1 MRIYK
6 HIIYII
12 LSTVVFMATGLQ
24 GFSQDIT
31 ATGGTLTVHEENGGG
46 SDAGEGSTKVI
57 DNDINTKFLS
67 HFPGLQWIQFQLN
80 TPAVVGIYT
89 LTTGNDAPERDPKD
103 WTLEGS
109 LNGTDWTVLD
119 TRSNMQLGGRFN
131 TTAFEIENSVAYEYY
146 RLHITVLNGS
156 GTFQLG
162 EWRLLAAKVPEAPTN
177 LSAISS
183 AGNEV
188 FLTWDDNSIVENGF
202 ELERSVDNITF
213 QKIADFNANETG
225 YYDIDLSQ
233 GTTYYYQVRS
243 YNSFGTSDFTPVTEV
258 ATLNY
263 SGAFIDIT
271 DDGGT
276 LTVSKENDNENEN
289 SPKFIDNDI
298 NTKFLVGFTPTLWT
312 QYESKSAFS
321 NHLVTKY
328 SITSANDAP
337 SRDPRDWTFEGSND
351 GADWVILD
359 TRTNQS
365 FPSRF
370 QERSFTF
377 ANNDLYQYYRLN
389 MTENH
394 GSDAYQ
400 MAEWQIFGI
409 PLDAPATP
417 ANLTVTEVTE
427 YTISI
432 SWDDVA
438 DNESGYE
445 IARSGDG
452 STFTVI
458 DTVDIDVSVFTENDL
473 DLLTTYYYKVRAIG
487 TSGNSIYSSV
497 VEATTVYDE
506 NLPLPAESLIATPL
520 SETEVELSWADN
532 AHNETGFDIERSLDG
547 EDFTVV
553 VSVGENIISYT
564 DNEATVAT
572 LYYYRVRPFNDYSRS
587 SDQEVPYT
595 SVVQVTTLGANQA
608 PTMAELADQN
618 SCNYTDAY
626 TIPVEG
632 LTPGAETYQKLS
644 LAVTTNNGSLFS
656 NLSVSEVKEGKGDI
670 TYKLNEGIVG
680 EADVTVTV
688 KDDGGTL
695 NGGTDSFSRVFKVTA
710 YELGIDITKSYNTE
724 KVPRGDI
731 IELTVTGDGD
741 YDYIWQD
748 GPGILSNLNNEAI
761 TIKPN
766 QNHVYAVQASTSE
779 GCTREAT
786 SVVQMEGSP
795 YIVESSN
802 ILTPNG
808 DTRNDTWVVWNINTY
823 PGNHVRVY
831 DPEGRVVFDRE
842 DYDNSWDGTFQ
853 GSTLSSGTYYYII
866 NLGSGIPIVRGTL
879 TILHY

>member
-1 MRIYK
+1 M
-6 HIIYII
+6 
-12 LSTVVFMATGLQ
+12 SVTGFTVAALR

-31 ATGGTLTVHEENGGG
+31 ATGGTLTVRVENGGG
-46 SDAGEGSTKVI
+46 SDAAEGSNKVI

-67 HFPGLQWIQFQLN
+67 DFPDDNLQWIQFQLN

-109 LNGTDWTVLD
+109 PNGTDWTVLD
-119 TRSNMQLGGRFN
+119 TRANRQLGGRFN
-131 TTAFEIENSVAYEYY
+131 TTAFEIENSIAYAYY
-146 RLHITVLNGS
+146 RLYITALNGS

-162 EWRLLAAKVPEAPTN
+162 EWRLLEAKAPEAPAN
-177 LSAISS
+177 LSAVSS
-183 AGNEV
+183 AGNEI
-188 FLTWDDNSIVENGF
+188 FLTWEDNSMVEKGF
-202 ELERSVDNITF
+202 QLERSLDNITF
-213 QKIADFNANETG
+213 QKIADFNTNVTS
-225 YYDIDLSQ
+225 YYDNDLSQ
-233 GTTYYYQVRS
+233 GTTYYYRIRS
-243 YNSFGTSDFTPVTEV
+243 YNSFGTSDFTPVVEV
-258 ATLNY
+258 TTLDY

-321 NHLVTKY
+321 THLVTKY

-337 SRDPRDWTFEGSND
+337 SRDPKDWTFEGSND
-351 GADWVILD
+351 GLNWVILD

-377 ANNDLYQYYRLN
+377 VNSDLYQYYRLN

-409 PLDAPATP
+409 PLNAPAVP

-427 YTISI
+427 YAISI

-438 DNESGYE
+438 NNESGYE
-445 IARSGDG
+445 IAKSTDG
-452 STFTVI
+452 SSFTAI
-458 DTVDIDVSVFTENDL
+458 DTVEADVSVFTENSL
-473 DLLTTYYYKVRAIG
+473 NLLTTYYYKVRAISS
-487 TSGNSIYSSV
+487 SGNSIYSNM
-497 VEATTVYDE
+497 VEATTIYDE
-506 NLPLPAESLIATPL
+506 KLPLPAESLMASPL
-520 SETEVELSWADN
+520 SETEVALSWTDN
-532 AHNETGFDIERSLDG
+532 AYNEKGYDLERSPDG
-547 EDFTVV
+547 EEFTVV
-553 VSVGENIISYT
+553 ASVGENVTSYT
-564 DNEATVAT
+564 DNEARVAT
-572 LYYYRVRPFNDYSRS
+572 MYYYRVRPFNDYSLG

-595 SVVQVTTLGANQA
+595 PVVQVTTLGANQE
-608 PTMAELADQN
+608 PTMAELMDRK

-626 TIPVEG
+626 TITVEG
-632 LTPGAETYQKLS
+632 LTPGPETYQKLS
-644 LAVTTNNGSLFS
+644 LSVITDNGSLFS
-656 NLSVSEVKEGKGDI
+656 NLSSSEVKEGKAEI
-670 TYKLNEGIVG
+670 TYKLNEGIIG
-680 EADVTVTV
+680 EANVTVTV
-688 KDDGGTL
+688 TDDGGTL
-695 NGGTDSFSRVFKVTA
+695 NGGTDSFSREFKVIA
-710 YELGIDITKSYNTE
+710 YELGIEITGNYTSE
-724 KVPRGDI
+724 KVSRGDI
-731 IELTVTGDGD
+731 IALTVTGEGD
-741 YDYIWQD
+741 YNYQWEE
-748 GPGILSNLNNEAI
+748 GPGILSDLNGETI

-766 QNHVYAVQASTSE
+766 QNYVYVVWASTSE
-779 GCTREAT
+779 GCTKDAT

-795 YIVESSN
+795 YLIESSN

-808 DTRNDTWVVWNINTY
+808 DTKNDTWVVWNINTY

-831 DPEGRVVFDRE
+831 DLEGRVVFDRE

-853 GSTLSSGTYYYII
+853 GSILSSGTYYYII
-866 NLGSGIPIVRGTL
+866 DLGSGIPIVKGTL
-879 TILHY
+879 TILHN

>member
-1 MRIYK
+1 M
-6 HIIYII
+6 
-12 LSTVVFMATGLQ
+12 SVTGFTVAALR

-31 ATGGTLTVHEENGGG
+31 ATGGTLTVRVENGGG
-46 SDAGEGSTKVI
+46 SDAAEGSNKVI

-67 HFPGLQWIQFQLN
+67 DFPDDNLQWIQFQLN

-109 LNGTDWTVLD
+109 PNGTDWTVLD
-119 TRSNMQLGGRFN
+119 TRANRQLGGRFN
-131 TTAFEIENSVAYEYY
+131 TTAFEIENSIAYAYY
-146 RLHITVLNGS
+146 RLYITALNGS

-162 EWRLLAAKVPEAPTN
+162 EWRLLEAKAPEAPAN
-177 LSAISS
+177 LSAVSS
-183 AGNEV
+183 AGNEI
-188 FLTWDDNSIVENGF
+188 FLTWEDNSMVEKGF
-202 ELERSVDNITF
+202 QLERSLDNITF
-213 QKIADFNANETG
+213 QKIADFNTNVTS
-225 YYDIDLSQ
+225 YYDNDLSQ
-233 GTTYYYQVRS
+233 GTTYYYRIRS
-243 YNSFGTSDFTPVTEV
+243 YNSFGTSDFTPVVEV
-258 ATLNY
+258 TTLDY

-321 NHLVTKY
+321 THLVTKY

-337 SRDPRDWTFEGSND
+337 SRDPKDWTFEGSND
-351 GADWVILD
+351 GLNWVILD

-377 ANNDLYQYYRLN
+377 ANSDLYQYYRLN

-409 PLDAPATP
+409 PLNAPAVP

-427 YTISI
+427 YAISI

-438 DNESGYE
+438 NNESGYE
-445 IARSGDG
+445 IAKSTDG
-452 STFTVI
+452 SSFTAI
-458 DTVDIDVSVFTENDL
+458 DTVEADVSVFTENSL
-473 DLLTTYYYKVRAIG
+473 NLLTTYYYKVRAISS
-487 TSGNSIYSSV
+487 SGNSIYSNM
-497 VEATTVYDE
+497 VEATTIYDE
-506 NLPLPAESLIATPL
+506 KLPLPAESLMASPL
-520 SETEVELSWADN
+520 SETEVALSWTDN
-532 AHNETGFDIERSLDG
+532 AYNEKGYDLERSPDG
-547 EDFTVV
+547 EEFTVV
-553 VSVGENIISYT
+553 ASVGENVTSYT
-564 DNEATVAT
+564 DNEARVAT
-572 LYYYRVRPFNDYSRS
+572 MYYYRVRPFNDYSLG

-595 SVVQVTTLGANQA
+595 PVVQVTTLGANQG
-608 PTMAELADQN
+608 PTMAELMDRK

-632 LTPGAETYQKLS
+632 LTPGPETYQKLS
-644 LAVTTNNGSLFS
+644 LSVITDNGSLFS
-656 NLSVSEVKEGKGDI
+656 NLSASEVKEGKAEI
-670 TYKLNEGIVG
+670 TYKLNEGIIG
-680 EADVTVTV
+680 EANVTVTV
-688 KDDGGTL
+688 TDDGGTL
-695 NGGTDSFSRVFKVTA
+695 HGGTDSFSREFKVIA
-710 YELGIDITKSYNTE
+710 YELGIEITGNYTSE
-724 KVPRGDI
+724 KVYRGDI
-731 IELTVTGDGD
+731 IALTVTGEGD
-741 YDYIWQD
+741 YNYQWEE
-748 GPGILSNLNNEAI
+748 GPGILSDLNGETI

-766 QNHVYAVQASTSE
+766 QNYVYVVWASTSE
-779 GCTREAT
+779 GCTKDAT

-795 YIVESSN
+795 YLIESSN

-808 DTRNDTWVVWNINTY
+808 DTKNDTWVVWNINTY

-831 DPEGRVVFDRE
+831 DLEGRVVLDRE

-853 GSTLSSGTYYYII
+853 GSILSSGTYYYII
-866 NLGSGIPIVRGTL
+866 DLGSGIPIVKGTL
-879 TILHY
+879 TILHN

>member
-1 MRIYK
+1 M
-6 HIIYII
+6 
-12 LSTVVFMATGLQ
+12 SVTGFTVAALR

-31 ATGGTLTVHEENGGG
+31 ATGGTLTVRVENGGG
-46 SDAGEGSTKVI
+46 SDAAEGSNKVI

-67 HFPGLQWIQFQLN
+67 DFPDDNLQWIQFQLN

-109 LNGTDWTVLD
+109 PNGTDWTVLD
-119 TRSNMQLGGRFN
+119 TRANRQLGGRFN
-131 TTAFEIENSVAYEYY
+131 TTAFEIENSIAYAYY
-146 RLHITVLNGS
+146 RLYITALNGS

-162 EWRLLAAKVPEAPTN
+162 EWRLLEAKAPEAPAN
-177 LSAISS
+177 LSAVSS
-183 AGNEV
+183 AGNEI
-188 FLTWDDNSIVENGF
+188 FLTWEDNSMVEKGF
-202 ELERSVDNITF
+202 QLERSLDNITF
-213 QKIADFNANETG
+213 QKIADFNTNVTS
-225 YYDIDLSQ
+225 YYDNDLSQ
-233 GTTYYYQVRS
+233 GTTYYYRIRS
-243 YNSFGTSDFTPVTEV
+243 YNSFGTSDFTPVVEV
-258 ATLNY
+258 TTLDY

-321 NHLVTKY
+321 THLVTKY

-337 SRDPRDWTFEGSND
+337 SRDPKDWTFEGSND
-351 GADWVILD
+351 GLNWVILD

-377 ANNDLYQYYRLN
+377 VNSDLYQYYRLN

-409 PLDAPATP
+409 PLNAPAVP

-427 YTISI
+427 YAISI

-438 DNESGYE
+438 NNESGYE
-445 IARSGDG
+445 IAKSTDG
-452 STFTVI
+452 SSFTAI
-458 DTVDIDVSVFTENDL
+458 DTVEADVSVFTENSL
-473 DLLTTYYYKVRAIG
+473 NLLTTYYYKVRAISS
-487 TSGNSIYSSV
+487 SGNSIYSNM
-497 VEATTVYDE
+497 VEATTIYDE
-506 NLPLPAESLIATPL
+506 KLPLPAESLMASPL
-520 SETEVELSWADN
+520 SETEVALSWTDN
-532 AHNETGFDIERSLDG
+532 AYNEKGYDLERSPDG
-547 EDFTVV
+547 EEFTVV
-553 VSVGENIISYT
+553 ASVGENVTSYT
-564 DNEATVAT
+564 DNEARVAT
-572 LYYYRVRPFNDYSRS
+572 MYYYRVRPFNDYSLG

-595 SVVQVTTLGANQA
+595 PVVQVTTLGANQE
-608 PTMAELADQN
+608 PTMAELMN
-618 SCNYTDAY
+618 RKSCNYTDAY

-632 LTPGAETYQKLS
+632 LTPGPETYQKLS
-644 LAVTTNNGSLFS
+644 LSVITDNGSLFS
-656 NLSVSEVKEGKGDI
+656 NLSASEVKEGKAEI
-670 TYKLNEGIVG
+670 TYKLNEGIIG
-680 EADVTVTV
+680 EANVTVTV
-688 KDDGGTL
+688 TDDGGTL
-695 NGGTDSFSRVFKVTA
+695 NGGTDSFSREFKVIA
-710 YELGIDITKSYNTE
+710 YELGIEITGNYTSE
-724 KVPRGDI
+724 KVSRGDI
-731 IELTVTGDGD
+731 IALTVTGEGD
-741 YDYIWQD
+741 YNYQWEE
-748 GPGILSNLNNEAI
+748 GPGILSDLNGETI

-766 QNHVYAVQASTSE
+766 QNYVYVVWASTSE
-779 GCTREAT
+779 GCTKDAT

-795 YIVESSN
+795 YLIESSN

-808 DTRNDTWVVWNINTY
+808 DTKNDTWVVWNINTY

-831 DPEGRVVFDRE
+831 DLEGRVVLDRE

-853 GSTLSSGTYYYII
+853 GSILSSGTYYYII
-866 NLGSGIPIVRGTL
+866 DLGSGIPIVKGTL
-879 TILHY
+879 TILHN

>member
-6 HIIYII
+6 HITYII
-12 LSTVVFMATGLQ
+12 LSTAVIMTARLQ

-46 SDAGEGSTKVI
+46 SDAAEGSTKVI

-67 HFPGLQWIQFQLN
+67 HFPDLQWIQFQLN

-119 TRSNMQLGGRFN
+119 TRSNRQLGGRFN
-131 TTAFEIENSVAYEYY
+131 TTAFEIENSVAYVYY
-146 RLHITVLNGS
+146 RLHITALNGS
-156 GTFQLG
+156 STFQLG
-162 EWRLLAAKVPEAPTN
+162 EWRLLEAKVPEAPTHLN
-177 LSAISS
+177 AVSP

-188 FLTWDDNSIVENGF
+188 FLTWDDNSTVEKGF

-213 QKIADFNANETG
+213 QKIADFNVNEIS
-225 YYDIDLSQ
+225 YYDSDLSQ
-233 GTTYYYQVRS
+233 GTTYYYRVRS
-243 YNSFGTSDFTPVTEV
+243 YNSFGASDFTPATEV
-258 ATLNY
+258 TTLNY
-263 SGAFIDIT
+263 SGAFVDIT

-289 SPKFIDNDI
+289 SSKFIDNDI
-298 NTKFLVGFTPTLWT
+298 NTKFLVGFTSTLWT
-312 QYESKSAFS
+312 QYESSAAFS
-321 NHLVTKY
+321 THLVTKY

-337 SRDPRDWTFEGSND
+337 ERDPKNWTFEGSND
-351 GADWVILD
+351 GASWVTLD
-359 TRTNQS
+359 TRTNES

-377 ANNDLYQYYRLN
+377 VNSDLYQYYRLD

-417 ANLTVTEVTE
+417 VNLTVTEVTE

-438 DNESGYE
+438 NNESGYE
-445 IARSGDG
+445 IARSTDG
-452 STFTVI
+452 STFAAV
-458 DTVDIDVSVFTENDL
+458 DTVEADVSVFTENNL
-473 DLLTTYYYKVRAIG
+473 DLLTTYYYKVRAISA
-487 TSGNSIYSSV
+487 SGNSIYSSI
-497 VEATTVYDE
+497 VEATTIYDE
-506 NLPLPAESLIATPL
+506 NLPLPAGSLIATPL
-520 SETEVELSWADN
+520 SETEVALSWTDN
-532 AHNETGFDIERSLDG
+532 AYNETGYDIERSPDG
-547 EDFTVV
+547 ENFTVL
-553 VSVGENIISYT
+553 VSVGENVTSYT
-564 DNEATVAT
+564 DNEAKVAT
-572 LYYYRVRPFNDYSRS
+572 VYYYRVRPFNDYSLG

-608 PTMAELADQN
+608 PTMAELTDQS
-618 SCNYTDAY
+618 SCNYTDTQ
-626 TIPVEG
+626 TIPLEG
-632 LTPGAETYQKLS
+632 LTPGPEAGQQLI
-644 LAVTTNNGSLFS
+644 LAVTTDNGSLFS
-656 NLSVSEVKEGKGDI
+656 NLSASEVKEGKGDI

-680 EADVTVTV
+680 EANVTVTV
-688 KDDGGTL
+688 TDDGGTL

-710 YELGIDITKSYNTE
+710 YELGIEVTKSYTTE
-724 KVPRGDI
+724 KVPRGDMI
-731 IELTVTGDGD
+731 TLTVTGDGD
-741 YDYIWQD
+741 YDYLWQE
-748 GPGILSNLNNEAI
+748 GPGILSGLDDETI
-761 TIKPN
+761 TVKPN
-766 QNHVYAVQASTSE
+766 QNHVYVVTASTPE
-779 GCTREAT
+779 GCAKDAT

-795 YIVESSN
+795 YLIESSN

-808 DTRNDTWVVWNINTY
+808 DTKNDTWVVWNINTY
-823 PGNHVRVY
+823 PGNHVKVY
-831 DPEGRVVFDRE
+831 DLEGRVVFDRE
-842 DYDNSWDGTFQ
+842 DYDNNWDGTFQ

-866 NLGSGIPIVRGTL
+866 NLGSGIPIVKGTL